1 MNLLPSW
8 LKWSLCALPV
18 AAAMV
23 VSWYLPSREL
33 AVGLLGFAVILS
45 FGVLRG
51 IVEGYEARIRRLEDK
66 RTRRE
71 QPVP

>member
-8 LKWSLCALPV
+8 LKWSLCVLPV
-18 AAAMV
+18 AAATV

-45 FGVLRG
+45 FGVLRS
-51 IVEGYEARIRRLEDK
+51 IVEGYEARVRRLEDTL
-66 RTRRE
+66 TRRE